1 LGWPNR
7 FSPSSREILAAAG
20 LIVAATAVGR
30 IAWSGEVLALPAAI
44 LFPMLWAFAP
54 TRLVSALVSMAYFLA
69 ASRDLPQGA
78 STYLEINKALS
89 VALWLAAS
97 ASFVLLHTVLWTS
110 KPRLHR
116 ALRYGLAAL
125 AMSVPP
131 FGITGWA
138 SPITAAGVLFPG
150 WGWFGLVVTTVGL
163 IVMTTQFRLIAS
175 LIFLCAWTWSAA
187 SWTPPSAPDGW
198 IGINTSFNNSD
209 KAKTNGF
216 EQQRAIIAMVRKA
229 ASEGYSVIV
238 LPESAFGTWT
248 PTTEHLWMKSLANT
262 DAAVI
267 GGAAVL
273 EGAGYDNVVVEATS
287 KGSKIIYRQRMPVP
301 GAMWRPWTVG
311 GASAG
316 FFKDPVMEINGT
328 RIAPLICYEQLIVWP
343 LLQSMLPSPD
353 MIVAITNGWWT
364 GGTKIS
370 SIQEVNVE
378 AWAELFDVTLVMAIN
393 VLADDLKSTSRTL
406 PTSAFQTDRK

>member
-1 LGWPNR
+1 
-7 FSPSSREILAAAG
+7 
-20 LIVAATAVGR
+20 
-30 IAWSGEVLALPAAI
+30 
-44 LFPMLWAFAP
+44 
-54 TRLVSALVSMAYFLA
+54 
-69 ASRDLPQGA
+69 
-78 STYLEINKALS
+78 
-89 VALWLAAS
+89 
-97 ASFVLLHTVLWTS
+97 
-110 KPRLHR
+110 
-116 ALRYGLAAL
+116 
-125 AMSVPP
+125 
-131 FGITGWA
+131 
-138 SPITAAGVLFPG
+138 
-150 WGWFGLVVTTVGL
+150 
-163 IVMTTQFRLIAS
+163 
-175 LIFLCAWTWSAA
+175 
-187 SWTPPSAPDGW
+187 
-198 IGINTSFNNSD
+198 
-209 KAKTNGF
+209 
-216 EQQRAIIAMVRKA
+216 
-229 ASEGYSVIV
+229 
-238 LPESAFGTWT
+238 
-248 PTTEHLWMKSLANT
+248 MKSLANT